1 MHDLQGT
8 QLPSLEWKQRSSN
21 MIQTACTYM
30 VWMARRGEK
39 VPLAMVWSLLSYK
52 ERRFRLCR
60 SWKASTRRQ
69 FILLAFNNLFD
80 QIVVGL
86 KCSTSWTYLQVSVL
100 EKKTQRE
107 IHFFS
112 SQHGHFN
119 YNNLGTTGW
128 RFGVISDKARLTQLK
143 ESPNLV
149 VLIHLF
155 NKKWLHIFS
164 RCRGM

>member
-8 QLPSLEWKQRSSN
+8 QLPSSEWKQRSSN
-21 MIQTACTYM
+21 MIRTACTYM

-86 KCSTSWTYLQVSVL
+86 KGSTSWTYLQVSVL
-100 EKKTQRE
+100 EKKTNE
-107 IHFFS
+107 KYISLHL
-112 SQHGHFN
+112 N
-119 YNNLGTTGW
+119 MDILT
-128 RFGVISDKARLTQLK
+128 VIISAPQVEDLELYQIKQGSHSWEKAQ
-143 ESPNLV
+143 
-149 VLIHLF
+149 I
-155 NKKWLHIFS
+155 
-164 RCRGM
+164 